1 MATKRRKNKKSFWNQ
16 IRFKYKLSFFNENTL
31 EEVWSFR
38 LSQLSAFIILGIFAF
53 LLVLFTAI
61 IIIITPIRNYLPGHL
76 DVEVRKAI
84 VDNALRAD
92 SLEQVIA
99 IQALYFDN
107 ISAILSGTMEV
118 DSIPGIDSLAY
129 ANANYNIPRSQQELD
144 FVRSFEEEEKFNLS
158 TINPNQPSA
167 EAIFLIKPATGIISS
182 PYEPKTGHYGI
193 DLVTAPKETVLSVL
207 DGTVIYTG
215 YDINFG
221 NVIHIQHRNG
231 FLSIYKHNEMLLK
244 RAGDPVRAGEAIAI
258 VGNTGD
264 LATGPH
270 LHFEL
275 WYRGTSL
282 NPEDYIVF

>member
-1 MATKRRKNKKSFWNQ
+1 MTAKRRKNKKSFWHQ

-38 LSQLSAFIILGIFAF
+38 LSQLSAFIILGLFAF
-53 LLVLFTAI
+53 LLVLFTSI
-61 IIIITPIRNYLPGHL
+61 IIITTPIRNYLPGYL

-99 IQALYFDN
+99 VQAFYFDN

-129 ANANYNIPRSQQELD
+129 ANANYDIPRSQQELD
-144 FVRSFEEEEKFNLS
+144 FVKNFEDEERFNLS
-158 TINPNQPSA
+158 TINPNQPA
-167 EAIFLIKPATGIISS
+167 TETTFLFKPATGIISS
-182 PYEPKTGHYGI
+182 SYEPEAGHYGI

-221 NVIHIQHRNG
+221 NVIQIQHRNG

-244 RAGDPVRAGEAIAI
+244 RSGDPVRAGEAIAI
-258 VGNTGD
+258 VGNTGN
-264 LATGPH
+264 LTTGPH

>member
-61 IIIITPIRNYLPGHL
+61 IIIITPIRNYLPGYL

-99 IQALYFDN
+99 VQAFYFEN

-129 ANANYNIPRSQQELD
+129 ANANYDIPRSQQELD

-167 EAIFLIKPATGIISS
+167 ETIFLIKPATGIISS
-182 PYEPKTGHYGI
+182 PYEPGIGHYGI

-264 LATGPH
+264 LTTGPH